1 MGLAILGVSLLQS
14 LEALYSCFI
23 IFGFAVGLYVSN
35 QVCYVASYFIPS
47 DYMIIRL
54 SYVFV
59 VTGIGALLGPVVAG
73 QFSENFGMKYL
84 YFL

>member
-1 MGLAILGVSLLQS
+1 MGLAILGVSLSQS

-73 QFSENFGMKYL
+73 QFSENFG
-84 YFL
+84 

>member
-1 MGLAILGVSLLQS
+1 MVLAILGVSLLQS

-23 IFGFAVGLYVSN
+23 IFGFALAVGLYVSN
-35 QVCYVASYFIPS
+35 QVCYVVSYFIPS

-73 QFSENFGMKYL
+73 QFSENFG
-84 YFL
+84 